1 MFVKTFGAIVVVTL
15 VAVAVTHIV
24 VMLVVVVVT
33 LVVVVVGTPLAVVV
47 RLRGCCPKLLAS
59 PRAAGASE
67 TGMGETA
74 NKTMFS
80 RANFAPP
87 VFGASPAPPEQ

>member
-24 VMLVVVVVT
+24 VMLVVVVT

-74 NKTMFS
+74 NKIMFS
-80 RANFAPP
+80 RANFPPP